1 MTNNMLHV
9 RRPARDAENNT
20 HTVQT
25 SNKMSAAKTPPI
37 HVLRG
42 LLRHVKS
49 VGEKGA
55 SRVVLKTTPTRDF
68 ILSQF
73 RTSKDLTD
81 SEEIERRRKLAFD
94 FLTLKQDLAERERLH
109 KIDTGAEMKL
119 SPQEMSRRAA
129 ARAGLQLPDLN
140 PDLK

>member
-1 MTNNMLHV
+1 
-9 RRPARDAENNT
+9 
-20 HTVQT
+20 
-25 SNKMSAAKTPPI
+25 MSAAKTPPI

-49 VGEKGA
+49 VGERDA
-55 SRVVLKTTPTRDF
+55 SKVVLKTSPTRDF

-73 RTSKDLTD
+73 RTGKDLTD
-81 SEEIERRRKLAFD
+81 SEEIQRRRKLAFD
-94 FLTLKQDLAERERLH
+94 FLTLKQNLAERERLH
-109 KIDTGAEMKL
+109 KIDTGVEVKL

-129 ARAGLQLPDLN
+129 ARAGLQLPDLS